1 MFYTVEQLRQLT
13 QDRIASNVRS
23 AKAAHSTR
31 IRRDNY
37 SR

>member
-1 MFYTVEQLRQLT
+1 MYYTVEQLRQLY

-31 IRRDNY
+31 IKSDNH